1 MEHKLADL
9 SNRPLRDLRISVTD
23 RCNFRCRYCM
33 PAEIFGPDFQFLPQ
47 ESILT
52 YEETVRLARIFVSL
66 GVRKL
71 RITGGE
77 PLLRKGL
84 PSFIRE
90 LDRLE
95 GVEDIALT
103 TNGVL
108 LRKYAKELYDA
119 GLKRVSVSLDSLDD
133 RRFRLMN
140 GDRSGVQPVLD
151 GIAAAAEAGLKVK
164 INMVVQKEVNEQDIL
179 PMAAYFRDKKLT
191 LRFIEFMDVGNTNG
205 WKLDKVVTKKRILE
219 IIQGWAPVEPLDA
232 HYSGEVAARYRYKG
246 SDEEIGIISSV
257 SDAFCSTCTRA
268 RISAEGKLY
277 TCLFASRGHDL
288 RELLRSDRTDT
299 EIGRFIEAVWMA
311 RSDRYS
317 EERASSHSSHSPK
330 IEMSHIGG

>member
-1 MEHKLADL
+1 MEPQLKDL
-9 SNRPLRDLRISVTD
+9 RNRSLRDLRISVTD

-33 PAEIFGPDFQFLPQ
+33 PAEIFGPDFQFLAK

-52 YEETVRLARIFVSL
+52 YEEMVRLARIFVSL
-66 GVRKL
+66 GVQKL

-84 PSFIRE
+84 PSFIGE
-90 LDRLE
+90 LNRIE
-95 GVEDIALT
+95 GVDDIALT

-108 LRKYAKELYDA
+108 LRKYAKELYEA

-133 RRFRLMN
+133 ERFRLMN
-140 GDRSGVQPVLD
+140 GGRSGVQPVLD
-151 GIAAAAEAGLKVK
+151 GIEAAAEAGLQVK
-164 INMVVQKEVNEQDIL
+164 INMVVQKEINEQDIL
-179 PMAAYFRDKKLT
+179 PMAAYFRNKKHP

-205 WKLDKVVTKKRILE
+205 WKLDKVVTKKQILD
-219 IIQGWAPVEPLDA
+219 IIQASMPLEPVDA
-232 HYSGEVAARYRYKG
+232 HYSGEVATRYRYKG

-277 TCLFASRGHDL
+277 TCLFASHGHDL
-288 RELLRSDRTDT
+288 RELLRSDQTDP
-299 EIGRFIEAVWMA
+299 EISMFIEDVWTA
-311 RSDRYS
+311 RADRYS
-317 EERASSHSSHSPK
+317 EERATHTRKSPK